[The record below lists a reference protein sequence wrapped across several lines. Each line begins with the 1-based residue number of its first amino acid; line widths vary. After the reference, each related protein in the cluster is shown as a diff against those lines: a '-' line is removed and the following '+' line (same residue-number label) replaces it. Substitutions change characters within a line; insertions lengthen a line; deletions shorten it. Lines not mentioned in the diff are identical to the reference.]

1 MRSGAAW
8 GLAILGAAILQA
20 CGAAPAPASSVA
32 ASVPGGQGGDRVA
45 DPGMSEA
52 EAEFWRRT
60 MRCTIEPLGGYVGQ
74 VLTPA
79 LQEEI
84 VAASMA
90 GSVRVLG
97 GGQRAMSMAGQP
109 GRLTITIDGNS
120 RIVSFGCE

>member
-1 MRSGAAW
+1 MRSGGAW
-8 GLAILGAAILQA
+8 GLAILCAAILQG
-20 CGAAPAPASSVA
+20 CGAAPAPAVA
-32 ASVPGGQGGDRVA
+32 GANGRGQGADRVT
-45 DPGMSEA
+45 DPAMSEA
-52 EAEFWRRT
+52 EAEFRRRT

-97 GGQRAMSMAGQP
+97 GRQGTMSMAGEA
-109 GRLTITIDGNS
+109 GRLTITLDGTS
-120 RIVSFGCE
+120 RIVAFGCE